1 MIQPSFFIVG
11 APKCGT
17 TALCKYLNRHPDIF
31 IPESKELHYFD
42 TDLNTKKQATSLPDY
57 LALFETGAGSVC
69 GEGSPTY
76 LYSRT
81 AAEEIYAFNPQAK
94 IIIMLRE
101 PVAMMYAFHS
111 QHLYNGSSETVPDFA
126 TALAL
131 EADRKLGL
139 HIPPRCTEPQI
150 LFYREFAKFSG
161 QVERYLKHF
170 GCDQIQIVLFD
181 DFTKNTE
188 KVFRETLEFL
198 DLDPD
203 FETDLQPINSN
214 KKVRNTHLQSFIKY
228 PPKRMLELGKYLL
241 PIPQTW
247 RRALLENTK
256 SYLKQLNTQKA
267 TRSPLDGALKAELIE
282 EFTPEIQRLEH
293 LIGRDLSHW
302 YRSDNS
308 HTYKDSARSS
318 IHQQGR

>member
-31 IPESKELHYFD
+31 IPEFKELHYFD
-42 TDLNTKKQATSLPDY
+42 TDLNTKKQANSLPDY
-57 LALFETGAGSVC
+57 LALFEAGAEKVC

-76 LYSRT
+76 LYSKT

-131 EADRKLGL
+131 EPERKLGQ

-150 LFYREFAKFSG
+150 LFYREFAKFSD
-161 QVERYLKHF
+161 QVERYLQRF
-170 GCDQIQIVLFD
+170 GRHQVKIVLFD
-181 DFTKNTE
+181 DFKSHTE

-198 DLDPD
+198 SVAPD

-214 KKVRNTHLQSFIKY
+214 KKVRNTRLQSLIKY
-228 PPKRMLELGKYLL
+228 PPNRMLELGKYLL

-247 RRALLENTK
+247 RRTILENTK
-256 SYLKQLNTQKA
+256 SYLKQINTQKA
-267 TRSPLDGALKAELIE
+267 TRSPLDAPLKAQLIE
-282 EFTPEIQRLEH
+282 DFTPELQRLEL
-293 LIGRDLSHW
+293 LIDRDLSHW
-302 YRSDNS
+302 YRPDQ
-308 HTYKDSARSS
+308 TP
-318 IHQQGR
+318 